1 MRHMSEI
8 GADVPAGRFRDRKCT
23 FLELFQVPGTP
34 IFLKIC
40 RELGEHVGDMAGQLV
55 AQGEAAGHLP
65 KSKWPASQ
73 KRWPAGHLPKS
84 KGNFVFCLIFYK
96 YPHPFNVKSLPQP
109 WKLLPLPPK
118 PFFLSDLH
126 FIRAFQPFLQVVFAK
141 SFSFKHFE
149 VTKF

>member
-1 MRHMSEI
+1 MSET
-8 GADVPAGRFRDRKCT
+8 AAEVPAEQFPDRKCT
-23 FLELFQVPGTP
+23 FLGLFQVPGTP

-40 RELGEHVGDMAGQLV
+40 RELGGEVGEMAGQVV
-55 AQGEAAGHLP
+55 AQGEATGHVS
-65 KSKWPASQ
+65 KSKWPARQ

-84 KGNFVFCLIFYK
+84 RGNFVFCLIFYK

-109 WKLLPLPPK
+109 WKLLFLLSK

-149 VTKF
+149 PIKF